1 MRSYKKIKL
10 MDINN
15 NNPEP
20 KTKSNKRN
28 HGKRKQ
34 QNKNTRKK
42 KINAKTEIKP
52 LSSQIVGGGRRRRPS
67 ITHANKTQK
76 VIFETEGKY
85 TP

>member
-20 KTKSNKRN
+20 RTKSNKRN

-42 KINAKTEIKP
+42 KSMQKQRSNLSLARLWEVAGEEDP
-52 LSSQIVGGGRRRRPS
+52 LLPEKKALYYPREQNPESD
-67 ITHANKTQK
+67 
-76 VIFETEGKY
+76 F
-85 TP
+85 